1 MWYVIQTIAGN
12 EEKLAS
18 QINIMLSKSLY
29 TECFVIRSERLKR
42 LGEEWRNQAPALFD
56 LQLVLKTPE
65 ERDVFF

>member
-42 LGEEWRNQAPALFD
+42 LGEEWRIHS
-56 LQLVLKTPE
+56 VV
-65 ERDVFF
+65 VFV